1 MILQSFRI
9 AISSIWSS
17 KMRSFLTMLGIIIGV
32 VAVVVL
38 ISLVNGATASVTSEI
53 EGLGSN
59 LLTVSIRD
67 NRYHNLTLDEINLIN
82 QSSASV
88 GSVAPSLGQQVTAKN
103 GSKTSSATIQGT
115 TPDYLVIGSLSIQ
128 YGRFLKTPDIDS
140 QTAVAVIGINVAD
153 ELFGRQDVLGETIS
167 INGRA
172 FQVVGVLEEGAS
184 AFSGSDDKII
194 IPFTLAQ
201 RMFSQK
207 YVTSFYAAASD
218 SNSVDQAEKDVEAAL
233 LQMYRQDEDAYYIMN
248 QASILD
254 VMDSVMSTLSLLLG
268 GIAGISLLVGGIGIM
283 NIMLVSVT
291 ERTREIGIRKAIG
304 AGRRRILSQFLIESM
319 VISVFGGVIGI
330 LVSWGLLSIV
340 SAVAGM
346 SFSMNLGVIAL
357 AVVFSVLVGIVFGL
371 YPANKASKLHPIQA
385 LRTE

>member
-1 MILQSFRI
+1 MILQSFRM
-9 AISSIWSS
+9 AFSSIMAS

-59 LLTVSIRD
+59 LLTVRITSDRYERLTASEVSQLADHYDSIGA
-67 NRYHNLTLDEINLIN
+67 T
-82 QSSASV
+82 S
-88 GSVAPSLGQQVTAKN
+88 PSLTSPAIAKHGHQTFN
-103 GSKTSSATIQGT
+103 ATIQGT
-115 TPDYLVIGSLSIQ
+115 TPAYSQISSLQLQ
-128 YGRFLKTPDIDS
+128 YGRFLKSPDLDN
-140 QTAVAVIGINVAD
+140 QTAVAIIGAEVAD
-153 ELFGRQDVLGETIS
+153 ELFGMRQVLDETIT
-167 INGRA
+167 IEGRT
-172 FQVVGVLEEGAS
+172 FVVVGVLEEGKS
-184 AFSGSDDKII
+184 AFSGDDQKII

-201 RMFSQK
+201 RIFHQK
-207 YVTSFYAAASD
+207 AVTMFYASASSNTEVDSAEEALNAAML
-218 SNSVDQAEKDVEAAL
+218 AK
-233 LQMYRQDEDAYYIMN
+233 YRQDEDAFSIMN

-254 VMDSVMSTLSLLLG
+254 VMDSITGTLSLLLG

-304 AGRRRILSQFLIESM
+304 AGRRRILLQFLIESM
-319 VISVFGGVIGI
+319 VISVVGGIIGI
-330 LVSWGLLSIV
+330 VFSGILLSIISKIAEISFAMTGGV
-340 SAVAGM
+340 VVLAVG
-346 SFSMNLGVIAL
+346 FSM
-357 AVVFSVLVGIVFGL
+357 FVGIVFGL

>member
-1 MILQSFRI
+1 MILQSFRM
-9 AISSIWSS
+9 AFSSIWSS

-53 EGLGSN
+53 QGLGSN
-59 LLTVSIRD
+59 LLTVSIRN
-67 NRYHNLTLDEINLIN
+67 NRYHNLTLDEISQLNEA
-82 QSSASV
+82 SASI
-88 GSVAPSLGQQVTAKN
+88 GAVAPNLSQPVIAKN
-103 GSKTSSATIQGT
+103 GSKTYSATIQGT
-115 TPDYLVIGSLSIQ
+115 TPDYLAIGNLQIQ
-128 YGRFLKTPDIDS
+128 YGRFLKTPDLDS
-140 QTAVAVIGINVAD
+140 QSAVAILGINVAD
-153 ELFGRQDVLGETIS
+153 ELFGRQDVLGEKIS
-167 INGRA
+167 ISGRT
-172 FQVVGVLEEGAS
+172 FLVVGVLEKGSS

-194 IPFTLAQ
+194 VPFSLAQ
-201 RMFSQK
+201 RMASQK
-207 YVTSFYAAASD
+207 YLTSFYVASID
-218 SNSVDQAEKDVEAAL
+218 SNSVDQAQKDIEATL
-233 LQMYRQDEDAYYIMN
+233 LKMYRQDEDAYNIMN

-254 VMDSVMSTLSLLLG
+254 VMDSVMGTLSLLLG

-283 NIMLVSVT
+283 NIMLVSVS

-304 AGRRRILSQFLIESM
+304 AGRNRILTQFLIESM
-319 VISVFGGVIGI
+319 VISVVGGVIGI

-346 SFSMNLGVIAL
+346 SFGMTLGVIAL
-357 AVVFSVLVGIVFGL
+357 AVGFSVLVGVVFGL